1 MQNCIV
7 AAGFS
12 VVAIATTG
20 SAPGSPMVGASPLP
34 VGAWASSRW
43 VFCRGPFMRCQAYLP
58 LLIVR
63 AFDRRFRFGLSVAPP
78 FGLECLT
85 SLADSTAYYAFC

>member
-1 MQNCIV
+1 
-7 AAGFS
+7 
-12 VVAIATTG
+12 
-20 SAPGSPMVGASPLP
+20 
-34 VGAWASSRW
+34 
-43 VFCRGPFMRCQAYLP
+43 MRCQAYLP

-85 SLADSTAYYAFC
+85 SLADSTTYHALC

>member
-1 MQNCIV
+1 
-7 AAGFS
+7 
-12 VVAIATTG
+12 
-20 SAPGSPMVGASPLP
+20 
-34 VGAWASSRW
+34 
-43 VFCRGPFMRCQAYLP
+43 MRCQVYLP

-85 SLADSTAYYAFC
+85 SLADSTTYYALC